1 VYQYKVVPYGF
12 KSSLSAFIRA
22 LDMALGDGLEE
33 NVVTYVHDVVVTY
46 VHDVVVH
53 SVCFED
59 HLHLDAVL
67 GKLTTAGFK
76 INANKRGFCKLQ
88 IKWRMLR
95 NTCRWLEVSE
105 RCLPTRRVREH
116 PHNITSLS
124 SIQSSVSPHS
134 SPSSLCAPLHATIQ
148 MTVT

>member
-1 VYQYKVVPYGF
+1 MYQYKVVPYGF

-33 NVVTYVHDVVVTY
+33 NVVTY